1 METKKKTRTETQ
13 AEKEYYKLLDKL
25 KKIEHERAK
34 EKKEQQREEYL
45 CK

>member
-1 METKKKTRTETQ
+1 METKKTTPTEAQ

-25 KKIEHERAK
+25 KKNINKKEH